1 MSKLFSA
8 IVLAGDRTKADPLL
22 ELTGAG
28 SKSLIELGGEP
39 MLLRV
44 LRALKKSAVI
54 AEIIVSG
61 PSAKLREGQ
70 QAINAVFESG
80 DASWQAPQATPSTSA
95 YHALQQV
102 PKDSA
107 VLLTTTDHIYLNEEI
122 LSHFCNESVE
132 TGADVTVGLAPYA
145 LVKEAFPEMKK
156 TVSRFKEGEFC
167 GCNLFAFL
175 TPEGR
180 KAADLWRQV
189 EAQRKSPLRI
199 IKLLGWR
206 AVLEYSLGILTLER
220 AMKLLSKR
228 FGLKL
233 AAVILPYAE
242 AAIDVDSVDDYEVIK
257 KRFDQEAGTNLR
269 PSSSRRACPRM

>member
-1 MSKLFSA
+1 MNKLFTA
-8 IVLAGDRTKADPLL
+8 IVLAGDRSKADPLL
-22 ELTGAG
+22 TLTGAG
-28 SKSLIELGGEP
+28 SKSLIELAGEP

-44 LRALKKSAVI
+44 LRALKSSAAI
-54 AEIIVSG
+54 SGIIVSG
-61 PSAKLREGQ
+61 PAEKLLQ
-70 QAINAVFESG
+70 QQPAITAFIAAG
-80 DASWQAPQATPSTSA
+80 DAQWQPPEATPSTSA
-95 YHALQQV
+95 YQALQQL
-102 PKDSA
+102 PAEQA
-107 VLLTTTDHIYLNEEI
+107 VLLTTADHIYLNDDM
-122 LSHFCNESVE
+122 LKHFCTESMAK
-132 TGADVTVGLAPYA
+132 GADVTIGLAPYS
-145 LVKEAFPEMKK
+145 LVKEAFPELKK

-167 GCNLFAFL
+167 GCNLFGFL

-206 AVLEYSLGILTLER
+206 AVIEYTLGTLTLER

-242 AAIDVDSVDDYEVIK
+242 AAVDVDSVDDYTAIK
-257 KRFDQEAGTNLR
+257 KRIEAQAR
-269 PSSSRRACPRM
+269 